1 MGEPTSS
8 WNSRSALPHS
18 RVNTATHVSWVRYLH
33 IVGKK
38 KKPNAFEEALSE
50 LRKVV
55 PASASSY
62 VAPAP
67 KVKEEQRIVTAEFLR
82 RNDDGSWNWEE
93 FNGSLTGILSTEQS
107 ATLGQLHE
115 SDTVRLQV
123 SITATTCTVAQIVP
137 RSLRQL
143 PDKERRERVREVKR
157 RHTPPP
163 TPQKKTHL
171 LSAPPPG
178 TRHIIRA
185 RVTALTE
192 SAFTWQAIDGA
203 ETMTSP
209 SSRAHEL
216 DLDQRINVVLE
227 DLRGKHSFVDF
238 VAHTLRAAQ
247 HSLGE
252 LTLDAM
258 YVLEP
263 GDIVDAF
270 LEFSGIPGAH
280 DADRIG
286 KTRPAVF
293 IGKVNAN
300 TLSLRGLTDGAGSY
314 GQRSGN
320 IAIRDWQEAGLKKP
334 SVVQEEA
341 QEVDIA
347 DVWVTRGKLTAHD
360 RSALGLQ

>member
-1 MGEPTSS
+1 M
-8 WNSRSALPHS
+8 
-18 RVNTATHVSWVRYLH
+18 RYLH

-55 PASASSY
+55 PASASSH

-67 KVKEEQRIVTAEFLR
+67 KVKEEQRIVTAEFLQH
-82 RNDDGSWNWEE
+82 NDDGSWNWEE
-93 FNGSLTGILSTEQS
+93 FNGGLMGILSTELS
-107 ATLGQLHE
+107 ATLGHLHE

-123 SITATTCTVAQIVP
+123 SITPTTCTVEQIVP

-157 RHTPPP
+157 RHAPSPP
-163 TPQKKTHL
+163 PQKKTHL
-171 LSAPPPG
+171 NSAPPPG
-178 TRHIIRA
+178 ARHIIRA

-192 SAFTWQAIDGA
+192 TTLTWQAIDGS
-203 ETMTSP
+203 ETMTSR
-209 SSRAHEL
+209 STRAHEL
-216 DLDQRINVVLE
+216 EVEQKINVVLE
-227 DLRGKHSFVDF
+227 ELRGQLTFVDF
-238 VAHTLRAAQ
+238 VAHTLRTTQ

-270 LEFSGIPGAH
+270 LEFSGIPGVH

-300 TLSLRGLTDGAGSY
+300 TLLLRGLTDGAGSY

-320 IAIRDWQEAGLKKP
+320 ISIRDWQDAGLKKP
-334 SVVQEEA
+334 SVVQEKS

-347 DVWVTRGKLTAHD
+347 DVWVTRGKLSAHD

>member
-1 MGEPTSS
+1 M
-8 WNSRSALPHS
+8 
-18 RVNTATHVSWVRYLH
+18 RYLH

-55 PASASSY
+55 PASASSHS
-62 VAPAP
+62 APAP
-67 KVKEEQRIVTAEFLR
+67 KVKEEQRIVTAEFLQ

-93 FNGSLTGILSTEQS
+93 FNGGLTGVLSTELS
-107 ATLGQLHE
+107 AALGALQE

-123 SITATTCTVAQIVP
+123 SITPTTCTVEQIVP

-157 RHTPPP
+157 RHAPPP
-163 TPQKKTHL
+163 PPQKKTHL
-171 LSAPPPG
+171 NSAPPPG

-192 SAFTWQAIDGA
+192 LGFTWQAIDGT
-203 ETMTSP
+203 ETMTSR
-209 SSRAHEL
+209 STRAHEL
-216 DLDQRINVVLE
+216 EVEQRINVVLE
-227 DLRGKHSFVDF
+227 DLRGKLSFVDF
-238 VAHTLRAAQ
+238 VAHTLRATQ

-252 LTLDAM
+252 LTLDGM
-258 YVLEP
+258 YFEP

-270 LEFSGIPGAH
+270 LEFSGTPGMH
-280 DADRIG
+280 DAGRIG
-286 KTRPAVF
+286 KTRPAVY

-300 TLSLRGLTDGAGSY
+300 TLLLRGLTDGAGSY

-334 SVVQEEA
+334 SVVQEKA

>member
-1 MGEPTSS
+1 M
-8 WNSRSALPHS
+8 
-18 RVNTATHVSWVRYLH
+18 RYLH

-55 PASASSY
+55 PASASSHS
-62 VAPAP
+62 APAP
-67 KVKEEQRIVTAEFLR
+67 KVKEEQRIVTAEFLQ

-93 FNGSLTGILSTEQS
+93 FNGGLTGVLSTELS
-107 ATLGQLHE
+107 AALGALQE

-123 SITATTCTVAQIVP
+123 SITPTTCTVEQIVP

-157 RHTPPP
+157 RHAPPP
-163 TPQKKTHL
+163 PPQKKTHL
-171 LSAPPPG
+171 NSAPPPG

-192 SAFTWQAIDGA
+192 TTLAWQAIDGT
-203 ETMTSP
+203 ETMTSR
-209 SSRAHEL
+209 STRAHEL
-216 DLDQRINVVLE
+216 EVEQRINVVLE
-227 DLRGKHSFVDF
+227 DLRGKLSFVDF
-238 VAHTLRAAQ
+238 VAHTLLATQ

-270 LEFSGIPGAH
+270 LEFSGIPGVH

-300 TLSLRGLTDGAGSY
+300 TLLLRGLTDGAGSY

-334 SVVQEEA
+334 SVVQEKA

>member
-1 MGEPTSS
+1 
-8 WNSRSALPHS
+8 
-18 RVNTATHVSWVRYLH
+18 
-33 IVGKK
+33 VGKK

-55 PASASSY
+55 PASASLH

-82 RNDDGSWNWEE
+82 RNDDGSWAWEE
-93 FNGSLTGILSTEQS
+93 FNGGLVGTLSAEFS
-107 ATLGQLHE
+107 ATLGTLQE

-123 SITATTCTVAQIVP
+123 SITPTTCTVEQIVP

-143 PDKERRERVREVKR
+143 PDKERRERMREVKR
-157 RHTPPP
+157 RHAPPP
-163 TPQKKTHL
+163 PPQKKTHL
-171 LSAPPPG
+171 NSAPPPG
-178 TRHIIRA
+178 ARHIIRA

-192 SAFTWQAIDGA
+192 TTLTWQAVDGS
-203 ETMTSP
+203 ETMTSRSP
-209 SSRAHEL
+209 RAHEL
-216 DLDQRINVVLE
+216 EVEQKINVVLE
-227 DLRGKHSFVDF
+227 ELRGQLTFVDF
-238 VAHTLRAAQ
+238 VAHTLRTTQ

-252 LTLDAM
+252 LTL
-258 YVLEP
+258 
-263 GDIVDAF
+263 DIVDAF

-293 IGKVNAN
+293 IGKVNTN
-300 TLSLRGLTDGAGSY
+300 TLLLRGLTDGTGSY
-314 GQRSGN
+314 GQRAGN

-334 SVVQEEA
+334 SVVQEKA

-347 DVWVTRGKLTAHD
+347 DVWVTRGKLSAFD
-360 RSALGLQ
+360 RAALGVR

>member
-1 MGEPTSS
+1 M
-8 WNSRSALPHS
+8 
-18 RVNTATHVSWVRYLH
+18 RYLH

-55 PASASSY
+55 PASASSH

-82 RNDDGSWNWEE
+82 RNDDGSWAWEE
-93 FNGSLTGILSTEQS
+93 FNGGLAGTLSAEFS
-107 ATLGQLHE
+107 ATLGTLQE

-123 SITATTCTVAQIVP
+123 SITATMCIVEQIVP

-157 RHTPPP
+157 RHAPPP
-163 TPQKKTHL
+163 VPQKKTHVH
-171 LSAPPPG
+171 SAPPPG

-185 RVTALTE
+185 RVTALTDTG
-192 SAFTWQAIDGA
+192 FTWQAIDGS
-203 ETMTSP
+203 ETMTSRSP
-209 SSRAHEL
+209 RAHEL
-216 DLDQRINVVLE
+216 EVEQKINVVLE
-227 DLRGKHSFVDF
+227 DLRGQLSFVDF
-238 VAHTLRAAQ
+238 VAHTLRTTQ

-293 IGKVNAN
+293 IGKVNTN
-300 TLSLRGLTDGAGSY
+300 TLLLRGLTDGTGSY
-314 GQRSGN
+314 GQRAGN

-334 SVVQEEA
+334 SVVQEKA

-347 DVWVTRGKLTAHD
+347 DVWVTRGKLSAFD
-360 RSALGLQ
+360 RAALGVR